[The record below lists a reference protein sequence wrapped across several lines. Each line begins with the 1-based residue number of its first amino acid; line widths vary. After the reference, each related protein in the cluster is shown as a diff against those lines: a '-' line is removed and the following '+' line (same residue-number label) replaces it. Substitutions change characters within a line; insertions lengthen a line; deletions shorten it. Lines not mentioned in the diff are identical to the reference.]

1 MYLLPIFDNKE
12 TYYSIGAET
21 RMQKRCILKTISLFR
36 PLIVL
41 HLGWDTSARTTCSFM
56 QTIMVLIEATRMCLV
71 PLTDHCDKHC
81 VDSHIV
87 EELHRRSADLA
98 AQIQKISWSLF
109 TIKDEI
115 DYPNVT
121 AYCSCSE
128 ESKRSG

>member
-1 MYLLPIFDNKE
+1 
-12 TYYSIGAET
+12 
-21 RMQKRCILKTISLFR
+21 
-36 PLIVL
+36 
-41 HLGWDTSARTTCSFM
+41 
-56 QTIMVLIEATRMCLV
+56 MCLV

-128 ESKRSG
+128 ESKRSGWLVRFACFSARIDAKVRLLY